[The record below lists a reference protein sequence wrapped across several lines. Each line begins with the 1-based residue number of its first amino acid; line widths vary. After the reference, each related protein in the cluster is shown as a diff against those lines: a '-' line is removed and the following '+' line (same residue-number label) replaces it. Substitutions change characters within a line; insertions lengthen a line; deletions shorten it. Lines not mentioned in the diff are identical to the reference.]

1 MFLKTFMFFCFSI
14 ICVVANAQNNKV
26 VDSLLQVIHR
36 KSVADTT
43 LVKAFNDLG
52 VQHAISKPLLAKD
65 YIMKALA
72 ISEQNN
78 NSIGIAGSYNS
89 LGKVYLYQNEYDTAL
104 KYFEKALQINK
115 KSNHIWGQAS
125 ALHQIAATHVY
136 SGNYLEGITVLEQS
150 GALFLKKNDSL
161 SYAKS
166 LQTLGV
172 AYKGL
177 GQLSVATK
185 KYLASIKIYQEL
197 NITTGITHSKYQLGD
212 ILSIKKEYRK
222 ALPYLNSSL
231 SGFQEMGNFKFI
243 LINHQNL
250 GWCYKELKDYDN
262 AIKHYEKALEIYK
275 NKYSISNSSYVLSM
289 LSEIYYDLDQLDKA
303 TYYQKKAVQE
313 LNSNK
318 KMYKLGKAYTYISM
332 GTLFLKQ
339 KKTDSAVFYA
349 QKALKYTHKN
359 SFLRAK
365 MDTYHLL
372 ALAAEEKNNNIVA
385 LEYFKKLAILK
396 DSIQELE
403 NKTLVYELS
412 AQYESNEKDLKIKQ
426 FEKTTKTKQKQ
437 IGVLIILGLVCIA
450 FLLVGGK
457 ILRKKNKQKR
467 KLEEMVKRKNK
478 ELTANTLHL
487 LRKNN
492 TLNNVKEKL
501 TNLCNTPG
509 ENVYPYRKVLQ
520 VINFDEKEDQNW
532 ELFRELFEETHH
544 GFYKKINDR
553 FPSITSK
560 ELRLICLLR
569 LNLSSK
575 EISKFLNISPE
586 GVKKARYRLRKKMNL
601 TTKESLEDYIINI

>member
-14 ICVVANAQNNKV
+14 ICVVANTQNTKI

-52 VQHAISKPLLAKD
+52 VQYAISKPVLARD

-72 ISEQNN
+72 ISEQNDN
-78 NSIGIAGSYNS
+78 LRGIASSYNC
-89 LGKVYLYQNEYDTAL
+89 LGKVYFYQDEYDTAL
-104 KYFEKALQINK
+104 KYFEKALQIYK

-125 ALHQIAATHVY
+125 ALHQIATTHIY
-136 SGNYLEGITVLEQS
+136 LGNYLKSIAIFEKS

-161 SYAKS
+161 SYAKTF
-166 LQTLGV
+166 QNMGV
-172 AYKGL
+172 AYKEL

-185 KYLASIKIYQEL
+185 KYLASIKIYQHL
-197 NITTGITHSKYQLGD
+197 NITTGITHSNYQLGD

-222 ALPYLNSSL
+222 ALPYFNSSL
-231 SGFQEMGNFKFI
+231 SGFQEIGNLKFI
-243 LINHQNL
+243 LINRQHL

-275 NKYSISNSSYVLSM
+275 NKYPISNSSFVLSM
-289 LSEIYYDLDQLDKA
+289 LSEIYYELNQLDKA
-303 TYYQKKAVQE
+303 TYYQKKALQE

-318 KMYKLGKAYTYISM
+318 KIHKPTKADIYIST

-349 QKALKYTHKN
+349 QKALEYTHKN
-359 SFLRAK
+359 GFLRKK
-365 MDTYHLL
+365 MEAYHLL
-372 ALAAEEKNNNIVA
+372 ALAAEEKNNNTVA
-385 LEYFKKLAILK
+385 LQYFKKLAILK

-412 AQYESNEKDLKIKQ
+412 AQYEFNDKDLKIKQ
-426 FEKTTKTKQKQ
+426 FEKSTKTKQKQ
-437 IGVLIILGLVCIA
+437 IGALMILGLFCVV

-457 ILRKKNKQKR
+457 ILIEKNKQKR
-467 KLEEMVKRKNK
+467 KLEDMVKRKNK

-487 LRKNN
+487 QKKNN
-492 TLNNVKEKL
+492 ILQDVKEKV
-501 TNLCNTPG
+501 TNLRNTQG
-509 ENVYPYRKVLQ
+509 ENVYQYRTVLQ
-520 VINFDEKEDQNW
+520 AINFDEKEDQNW
-532 ELFRELFEETHH
+532 KLFRELFEETYDD
-544 GFYKKINDR
+544 FYKKINDR

-575 EISKFLNISPE
+575 EISTFLNISPE

-601 TTKESLEDYIINI
+601 ATKESLEDYIMNI

>member
-1 MFLKTFMFFCFSI
+1 MFLRNFIFFWLFF
-14 ICVVANAQNNKV
+14 ICAFVNAQNNKV
-26 VDSLLQVIHR
+26 VDSLLQVIHH
-36 KSVADTT
+36 KSSADTT

-52 VQHAISKPLLAKD
+52 VQYAISKPLLAKE

-72 ISEQNN
+72 ISEENN
-78 NSIGIAGSYNS
+78 NPRGIAGSYNC
-89 LGKVYLYQNEYDTAL
+89 LGKVYLYQDEYDTAL

-136 SGNYLEGITVLEQS
+136 SGNYLEGITVLEKS

-166 LQTLGV
+166 LQTMAV

-177 GQLSVATK
+177 GRLSVATK
-185 KYLASIKIYQEL
+185 KYLASIKIYQQL
-197 NITTGITHSKYQLGD
+197 NITTGITHSNYQLGD

-231 SGFQEMGNFKFI
+231 SGFQEIGNFKFI

-250 GWCYKELKDYDN
+250 GWCYKELKEYDN

-275 NKYSISNSSYVLSM
+275 NKYPISNSSYALSM
-289 LSEIYYDLDQLDKA
+289 LSEIYYDLNQLDKA
-303 TYYQKKAVQE
+303 TDYQKKAVLE

-318 KMYKLGKAYTYISM
+318 KMFKLAKAYTYISM

-349 QKALKYTHKN
+349 QKALRYTHKN
-359 SFLRAK
+359 GFLRAK
-365 MDTYHLL
+365 IDTYHLL

-385 LEYFKKLAILK
+385 LEYFKKLAMLK

-403 NKTLVYELS
+403 NKALVYELS
-412 AQYESNEKDLKIKQ
+412 AQYEANEKDLKIEQ
-426 FEKTTKTKQKQ
+426 FEKSTKKKRKQ
-437 IGVLIILGLVCIA
+437 ILVLLILGLVCIA

-457 ILRKKNKQKR
+457 MLRKKNRQKQ
-467 KLEEMVKRKNK
+467 KLEEIVERKNK
-478 ELTANTLHL
+478 ELTTNTLHL
-487 LRKNN
+487 LKKNN
-492 TLNNVKEKL
+492 TLNNVKEKV
-501 TNLCNTPG
+501 TDLCNTQG
-509 ENVYPYRKVLQ
+509 ANIYEYRKVLQ
-520 VINFDEKEDQNW
+520 VINFNEKEDQNW
-532 ELFRELFEETHH
+532 ELFKELFEESHR
-544 GFYKKINDR
+544 GFYKEIKNR

-560 ELRLICLLR
+560 ELRLIYLLR

-575 EISKFLNISPE
+575 EISTFLNISTE
-586 GVKKARYRLRKKMNL
+586 GVKKARHRLRKKMNL
-601 TTKESLEDYIINI
+601 TTGESLEDYIINI